1 MVCRKLAELPHTAVQ
16 GHCPPFLQFIWHGNR
31 LSRGLQ
37 STSARAMA
45 PICVHRAPRTPP
57 DIAPGHIR
65 PRDDLTEAHRTAT
78 HSRTGPLSP
87 FLQFIWHGNRH
98 SRYLQGIF
106 ARAMA
111 PICVHRA
118 RRTPPDIATRHISSR
133 DDLPESVTSIDDYA
147 FRDCTNLT
155 STYIKA
161 TSLSIYG
168 VNTFA
173 YCPTMIYVPLGSEE
187 TYKNRWSDYAS
198 RIFGY
203 DYSAAE

>member
-1 MVCRKLAELPHTAVQ
+1 MISRKNPDLPHTAVQ
-16 GHCPPFLQFIWHGNR
+16 GLCP
-31 LSRGLQ
+31 
-37 STSARAMA
+37 
-45 PICVHRAPRTPP
+45 
-57 DIAPGHIR
+57 
-65 PRDDLTEAHRTAT
+65 
-78 HSRTGPLSP
+78 P

-98 SRYLQGIF
+98 SRCLQGIS

-111 PICVHRA
+111 SICVHRA
-118 RRTPPDIATRHISSR
+118 PRTPPDSTPGHIRSR
-133 DDLPESVTSIDDYA
+133 DDLKESVTSIDDYA

-173 YCPTMIYVPLGSEE
+173 YCPTIIYVPLGSEE
-187 TYKNRWSDYAS
+187 TYKKGWSDYAS

-203 DYSAAE
+203 DYSAEQ

>member
-1 MVCRKLAELPHTAVQ
+1 MAVQ
-16 GHCPPFLQFIWHGNR
+16 GLCPPFLQFIWHGNR
-31 LSRGLQ
+31 HSRGLQ
-37 STSARAMA
+37 GIFARPMA

-57 DIAPGHIR
+57 DSTPGHIR
-65 PRDDLTEAHRTAT
+65 PRDDLPEARRTAT
-78 HSRTGPLSP
+78 QGPQSP
-87 FLQFIWHGNRH
+87 VGARPHTFLQFIWHGNRD
-98 SRYLQGIF
+98 SRGLQGIS

-111 PICVHRA
+111 SICVHRA
-118 RRTPPDIATRHISSR
+118 PRTPPDSTPGHIRSR
-133 DDLPESVTSIDDYA
+133 DDLKESVTSIDDYA

-173 YCPTMIYVPLGSEE
+173 YCPTIIYVPLGSEE
-187 TYKNRWSDYAS
+187 TYKKGWSDYAS

-203 DYSAAE
+203 DYSAEQ